1 MCEGHEIG
9 RQWYQAP
16 SIARRTAMSNKDF
29 PPKLSVHWLLRA
41 LELAGRIDSKE
52 RAHAEVAAASSN
64 LDPISAIAAIELHDL
79 IEAGKVWDSER
90 LTEWLAN
97 LVGLPF
103 QHIDPLKLDP
113 AMSAE
118 TVSYGY
124 ARKAGILVVRRGHDT
139 VTIACSDPF
148 HRPWEPELETALKRK
163 IQVVLANP
171 ADIRRFLLEF
181 HSLRAAS
188 KESGQVRHG
197 GTQVLENLVRLGRRE
212 SLNEDDQH
220 IVGVVDWLLQYAF
233 ENRAS
238 DIHLEPR
245 RETGHIRL
253 RIDGE
258 LHEIYRFPENVF
270 AAVCSRL
277 KILGGC
283 NLVERRK
290 PQDGRIKSVTPEGGE
305 VELRLSTL
313 PTAFGEK
320 LVLRIFD
327 PGLVQ
332 RSLDDL
338 GMEPEQVAS
347 WKELCQAPHGLIL
360 VTGPTGSGK
369 TTTLYATLHQL
380 ASPRRNICTVEDP
393 IELIEPRINQT
404 QVNPQAGLSFA
415 GGLRALLRQDPD
427 VLMVGEIRDQETTEV
442 ALQAALTGH
451 LVLATL
457 HTNTAVG
464 AIIRLLELGAPSYLL
479 RATLLGVLAQ
489 RLVRKLCPDC
499 KTHTTPDSL
508 AEQWKALGSQLPPPP
523 SLPTAQGCLSCR
535 ETGYRGR
542 MGLYE
547 VLVADRSFRDLIRDD
562 AELGALEAAAQ
573 KSGLRTLR
581 DASAAAIHTGQTSLD
596 EAIHNILL

>member
-1 MCEGHEIG
+1 
-9 RQWYQAP
+9 
-16 SIARRTAMSNKDF
+16 MSDTEF
-29 PPKLSVHWLLRA
+29 PPRLNVHWLLHA
-41 LELAGRIDSKE
+41 LEIDGRIEKKG
-52 RAHAEVAAASSN
+52 RAHAEVTASASN
-64 LDPISAIAAIELHDL
+64 LDPISAVAALELKDL
-79 IEAGKVWDSER
+79 TDPSNYWDGER
-90 LTEWLAN
+90 LTEWLAQKS
-97 LVGLPF
+97 GLPY

-113 AMSAE
+113 ALSAE
-118 TVSYGY
+118 AVSYGY
-124 ARKAGILVVRRGHDT
+124 SRKAGILVLRQGHDT

-148 HRPWEPELETALKRK
+148 YRPWQAELATALKRD

-171 ADIRRFLLEF
+171 ADIRRYLLEF

-188 KESGQVRHG
+188 KESGAVRHD

-245 RETGHIRL
+245 RGTGHIRL

-290 PQDGRIKSVTPEGGE
+290 PQDGRIKSVTAEGGE

-332 RSLDDL
+332 MSLDEL
-338 GMEPEQVAS
+338 GMEADQVVS
-347 WKELCQAPHGLIL
+347 WKQLCQAPHGLIL

-393 IELIEPRINQT
+393 IELIEPLINQT
-404 QVNPQAGLSFA
+404 QVNPKAGLSFA
-415 GGLRALLRQDPD
+415 SGLRALLRQDPD
-427 VLMVGEIRDQETTEV
+427 VLMVGEIRDQETAEV

-464 AIIRLLELGAPSYLL
+464 AIIRLLELGAPAYLL

-499 KTHTTPDSL
+499 KTLSPVDNL
-508 AEQWKALGSQLPPPP
+508 KERWAILGSQLPPPTRLP
-523 SLPTAQGCLSCR
+523 SAKGCLSCR
-535 ETGYRGR
+535 ETGYLGR

-547 VLVADRSFRDLIRDD
+547 VLVADREFRNLIHDD
-562 AELGALEAAAQ
+562 AELGQLEEAAH
-573 KSGLRTLR
+573 KSGLRSLR
-581 DASAAAIHTGQTSLD
+581 DASAAAIHAELTSLD
-596 EAIHNILL
+596 EAVHNILF